1 MQYKPQQMEVL
12 YFAAG
17 SKQFTLTSAG
27 KGAIAINAGML
38 ASGVYVYAMYVDGR
52 FIDSKRMV
60 VIK

>member
-1 MQYKPQQMEVL
+1 MEVL